1 MSDIGYRVLKPQ
13 DLEAAHGL
21 RAFALDVLNGL
32 SETPKRLSS
41 RWIYD
46 DEGSRLFSR
55 ICELDEYY
63 PTRSEAEILRNHTED
78 ILKRSGT
85 DELDIVDLGAG
96 DGRKTNIMLEAALGQ
111 VRDVRYV
118 PIDISEASMAGLVK
132 RTEEKYPKLKL
143 GGIVAEYFD
152 GLHWLSQSNDRR
164 NLVLF
169 LGSNIGNFNKVQA
182 RVFLRQ
188 LWEALNDGDYTTAVE
203 YYDSLMARFPF
214 GHFAQQ
220 DIELL
225 LGAYN
230 DKQGVTAAFNKNLLK
245 RVNRELGGDF
255 DLSAYR
261 HFATYDVFSGAMESY
276 IVSLK
281 QQTVTIRDLR
291 STFEFDEWEPI
302 HTEYSYKY
310 LQKDIDDLADKTG
323 FKIIEQYYDNNG
335 WFTDS
340 LWQVEKPEL

>member
-1 MSDIGYRVLKPQ
+1 MSEESNEQPAYRVLKPQ

-21 RAFALDVLNGL
+21 RSFALDVLNGL

-46 DEGSRLFSR
+46 EHGSELFSR
-55 ICELDEYY
+55 ICNVDEYY
-63 PTRSEAEILRNHTED
+63 PTRCEAEILRNHAPD
-78 ILKRSGT
+78 ILKRAG
-85 DELDIVDLGAG
+85 DEALDIVDLGAG
-96 DGRKTNIMLEAALGQ
+96 DGRKTNIVLERALTQ
-111 VRDVRYV
+111 VKDVRYV
-118 PIDISEASMAGLVK
+118 PIDISESAMEGLAK
-132 RTEEKYPKLKL
+132 ATSEKFPQLKL
-143 GGIVAEYFD
+143 RGIVAEYFD
-152 GLHWLSQSNDRR
+152 GLSWLSNTDDRK

-188 LWEALNDGDYTTAVE
+188 LWEALNPGDQVLIGF
-203 YYDSLMARFPF
+203 DLKK
-214 GHFAQQ
+214 

-225 LGAYN
+225 LAAYN
-230 DKQGVTAAFNKNLLK
+230 DKEGVTAAFNKNLLK
-245 RVNRELGGDF
+245 RINRELGGNF

-261 HFATYDVFSGAMESY
+261 HYATYDVFTGAMESY

-281 QQTVTIRDLR
+281 RQSITIKDLQ

-310 LQKDIDDLADKTG
+310 LQKDIDALAGSTG
-323 FKIIEQYYDNNG
+323 FKILEQYYDNNG

-340 LWQVEKPEL
+340 LWQVEKKL

>member
-1 MSDIGYRVLKPQ
+1 MSKSTKRPAYRVLKPQ
-13 DLEAAHGL
+13 DLEAAHGM
-21 RAFALDVLNGL
+21 RAFALHVLNGL

-46 DEGSRLFSR
+46 EHGSELFAR
-55 ICELDEYY
+55 ICDVEEYY
-63 PTRSEAEILRNHTED
+63 LTRCEAEILRNHTPD
-78 ILKRSGT
+78 ILKLAGG
-85 DELDIVDLGAG
+85 EALDIVDLGAG
-96 DGRKTNIMLEAALGQ
+96 DGRKTNIVLERALKQ
-111 VRDVRYV
+111 LKDVRYV
-118 PIDISEASMAGLVK
+118 PIDISESAMAGLVK
-132 RTEEKYPKLKL
+132 ATGEKFPALKF

-152 GLHWLSQSNDRR
+152 GLNWLSNRDERKH
-164 NLVLF
+164 LVMF

-188 LWEALNDGDYTTAVE
+188 LWEALNHGDLVLIGF
-203 YYDSLMARFPF
+203 DLKK
-214 GHFAQQ
+214 

-225 LGAYN
+225 LAGYN
-230 DKQGVTAAFNKNLLK
+230 DKEGLTAAFNKNLLK
-245 RVNRELGGDF
+245 RINRELGGNF

-261 HFATYDVFSGAMESY
+261 HYATYDVFSGAVESY

-281 QQTVTIRDLR
+281 AQMVTIKDLQ

-310 LQKDIDDLADKTG
+310 LQKDIDALAASTG
-323 FKIIEQYYDNNG
+323 FKTVEQYYDNNG

-340 LWQVEKPEL
+340 LWQVEKGL

>member
-1 MSDIGYRVLKPQ
+1 MTAKSKTEKSKSNPGYRVLKPQ
-13 DLEAAHGL
+13 DLEAAHGM

-46 DEGSRLFSR
+46 DDGSRLFSR
-55 ICELDEYY
+55 ICELEEYY
-63 PTRSEAEILRNHTED
+63 PTRCEAEVLHNHTED
-78 ILKRSGT
+78 ILKRAGT
-85 DELDIVDLGAG
+85 HTLDIVDLGAG
-96 DGRKTNIMLEAALGQ
+96 DGRKTNIVLEAALQQ
-111 VRDVRYV
+111 VSDVRYV
-118 PIDISEASMAGLVK
+118 PIDISEASMSGLVK
-132 RTEEKYPKLKL
+132 RTGEKFPKLKL
-143 GGIVAEYFD
+143 GGIVGEYFD

-188 LWEALNDGDYTTAVE
+188 LWEALNDGDQVLIGF
-203 YYDSLMARFPF
+203 DLKK
-214 GHFAQQ
+214 

-225 LGAYN
+225 LAAYN
-230 DKQGVTAAFNKNLLK
+230 DRQGVTAAFNKNLLK

-261 HFATYDVFSGAMESY
+261 HFATYDVFSGAMQSY

-281 QQTVTIRDLR
+281 RQSVTIRDLQ

-323 FKIIEQYYDNNG
+323 FKIIEQYYDNSG

-340 LWQVEKPEL
+340 LWQVEKPDL

>member
-1 MSDIGYRVLKPQ
+1 MSKTTTPAYRVLKPS
-13 DLEAAHGL
+13 DLAAAHGM

-46 DEGSRLFSR
+46 EHGSELFSR
-55 ICELDEYY
+55 ICELEEYY
-63 PTRSEAEILRNHTED
+63 PTRCEAEILRNHTAD
-78 ILKRSGT
+78 ILKRAGV
-85 DELDIVDLGAG
+85 DALDIVDLGAG
-96 DGRKTNIMLEAALGQ
+96 DGRKTNIVLERALKQ
-111 VRDVRYV
+111 VKDVRYV
-118 PIDISEASMAGLVK
+118 PIDISESAMAGLV
-132 RTEEKYPKLKL
+132 RATAEKFPKLKL

-152 GLHWLSQSNDRR
+152 GLHWLSNTDERK

-188 LWEALNDGDYTTAVE
+188 LWEALNHGDQVLIGF
-203 YYDSLMARFPF
+203 DLKK
-214 GHFAQQ
+214 

-225 LGAYN
+225 LAAYN
-230 DKQGVTAAFNKNLLK
+230 DREGVTAAFNKNLLK
-245 RVNRELGGDF
+245 RINRELGGDF
-255 DLSAYR
+255 DMAAYR
-261 HFATYDVFSGAMESY
+261 HYATYDVFTGAMESY

-281 QQTVTIRDLR
+281 AQTVTIKDLQ
-291 STFEFDEWEPI
+291 STFDFDEWEPI

-310 LQKDIDDLADKTG
+310 LQKDIDALANSTG

-340 LWQVEKPEL
+340 LWQVEKGL

>member
-1 MSDIGYRVLKPQ
+1 MTTKSKAAAQDAGYRVLSPA
-13 DLEAAHGL
+13 DLSAAHGL

-63 PTRSEAEILRNHTED
+63 PTRTEAEILRNHTEE
-78 ILKRSGT
+78 ILKRAGT
-85 DELDIVDLGAG
+85 AKLDIVDLGAG
-96 DGRKTNIMLEAALGQ
+96 DGRKTNIMLEAARKQ
-111 VRDVRYV
+111 VTDVRYV
-118 PIDISEASMAGLVK
+118 PIDISEASMSSLVTNTRAK
-132 RTEEKYPKLKL
+132 FSDVKVA
-143 GGIVAEYFD
+143 GIVAEYFD

-188 LWEALNDGDYTTAVE
+188 LWEALNDGDQVLIGF
-203 YYDSLMARFPF
+203 DLKK
-214 GHFAQQ
+214 

-225 LGAYN
+225 LAAYN
-230 DKQGVTAAFNKNLLK
+230 DRQGVTAAFNKNLLK

-255 DLSAYR
+255 DLAAYR

-281 QQTVTIRDLR
+281 RQTVTIKELR
-291 STFEFDEWEPI
+291 SSFDFQEWEPL

-310 LQKDIDDLADKTG
+310 LQSDIDGLAANTG
-323 FKIIEQYYDNNG
+323 FRILDQYYDNNG

-340 LWQVEKPEL
+340 LWQVEKPTL